1 MADTPKNPLR
11 DGDAQTTSGKPLPHG
26 RAASAQAPG
35 TETDKAVRQANDY
48 SLTGEG
54 STHDE
59 VTNPNLH
66 YGSRILE
73 EPELEA
79 GTRAP
84 DEGRAPADDQNAP
97 DTGDGSGKAGNG
109 TDGAAGEASSDLSD
123 PGQITGRTPPG
134 SGATGARSSGGA
146 IDSTAGER
154 PDASQGA
161 STSSDDL
168 GSIASTA
175 GGTSGPVGSGGPG
188 GGPGGGPQDPG
199 LGPTDIVSIG
209 GSVDENSAQGTTVA
223 TLGTVDPEPGDT
235 FTYAITNDPSGFF
248 QIVGSEI
255 QVAPGANIDY
265 EVDQSHPVT
274 IEVTDA
280 SGNTYSET
288 IVLSVNNLW
297 DEGPTDILLGGNTV
311 DENAAAGTTVATLS
325 TVDADVGDAFTYT
338 LTNDP
343 SGFFEV
349 VGNEVLVAPGANID
363 FETAQSHDITIEVT
377 DNGGNSYSETVTI
390 NVNDLIDEAPTD
402 IDVSGGSVD
411 ENAAQGTTVATLST
425 VDADAGD
432 THSYAITNDPSG
444 FFEIVGNE
452 VRVAPGA
459 NIDFEANPTH
469 DITVETADGAGNT
482 YSEVITLTVNNVNE
496 APTDISVAGGSV
508 DEGAASGT
516 TVAVLSTADADAGDS
531 HTYAITNDPSG
542 FFEIV
547 GNEVRVAAGA
557 SIDFE
562 TDQTHDI
569 TVETTD
575 SAGNTYSEVVTLSVN
590 DLIDENPTDID
601 LSGGSV
607 DEGAPQG
614 TVAAVLSTVDADA
627 SDSHTYSLISDPS
640 GFFEI
645 VGNEV
650 RVAAGANIDYETD
663 QSHDITVMTT
673 DAAGNGY
680 TEVVTI
686 SVNDLIDETPTDITL
701 GGGSVDEGAPQ
712 GTVAAVLSTVDADA
726 GDSHTYA
733 ITNDPS
739 GFFEIVGNEVRVA
752 AGANIDFE
760 ANPSHDITVQTTDA
774 AGNTY
779 SEVVTITVNDLND
792 EAPTDIT
799 LGGGSVDENSAAG
812 TLVATLSAADTDAGD
827 SHTFA
832 ITNDP
837 SGFFEIVGDEVRVA
851 AGANIDFETD
861 QTHDITVQ
869 ATDAAGNTYSE
880 VITLTVNDVNEAPS
894 DINLAGGAVDE
905 GAAAGTT
912 VATLSTVD
920 ADAGDS
926 HTYAITNDPSGF
938 FEIVGNEVRVA
949 AGANIDF
956 EADQS
961 HDITVQ
967 TTDAGGNTYSEVITL
982 TVNDLT
988 DETPTDITLTGGG
1001 SVDEGAPQGTVAA
1014 VLSTVDADA
1023 GDTHTYAITND
1034 PSGFFE
1040 IVGNEI
1046 RVAAGANIDYETDQ
1060 SHDLTVQTTDAAGNS
1075 YSEVITISVNDLIDE
1090 TPTDITLTGGSVD
1103 ENAAQGT
1110 VAAVL
1115 STADA
1120 DAGDSHTY
1128 AITND
1133 PSGFFEIVGN
1143 EVRVAAG
1150 ANIDYETDQS
1160 HDITVQTTDSA
1171 GNTYSEVVTISV
1183 NDLIDETP
1191 TDIVLSGSSVD
1202 ENAAA
1207 GTTVATLSTVDADAG
1222 DSHTYAITND
1232 PSGFFEIVGNEIR
1245 VAAGANIDFETDQSH
1260 DITVQTTD
1268 AAGNTYSEV
1277 VTITVNDLIDEA
1289 PTDIVVGG
1297 GSVDEDAAAGTTV
1310 ATLSTVDAD
1319 AGDSHTYAITND
1331 PSGFFEIVGNEVR
1344 VAAGANIDFEAN
1356 PTHDITVQTTDAG
1369 GNTYSEVVTITVNDL
1384 VDEAPTDISLSG
1396 GSVDENSAAGTLV
1409 ATLTA
1414 ADTDAGDSHTFAIT
1428 NDPSG
1433 FFEIVGNE
1441 VRVAAGANIDFET
1454 DQTHDIT
1461 VQATDSGGNTYSEVI
1476 TLTVNDVNE
1485 APSDITLT
1493 GGAVDEG
1500 AAAGTTVA
1508 TLSTVDADAGDSH
1521 TYAITND
1528 PSGFFEIVGNEVRVA
1543 AGANIDFEADQSH
1556 DITVQTTDAGGN
1568 TYSEV
1573 ITLTVNDLT
1582 DETPTDITLS
1592 GGSVDENAAQG
1603 TVAAVLST
1611 VDADAGD
1618 SHTYAITNDPSG
1630 FFEIVGN
1637 EVRVAAGAN
1646 IDFETDQSHD
1656 ITVQTTDGAGNTYSE
1671 VVTIS
1676 VNDLFDET
1684 PTDITLTGGSVDEN
1698 AAAGTTVATLST
1710 VDADAGDSHTY
1721 AITNDPSGFFE
1732 IVGNEVRVA
1741 AGANIDF
1748 ETDQSHDITVRTT
1761 DAGGNTYTEVVTI
1774 TVNDLID
1781 ENPTD
1786 IGLSGGTID
1795 ENATAGTTVATLST
1809 VDADAGDSHTYAITN
1824 DPSGFFEIVG
1834 DEVRV
1839 ATGATI
1845 DFETDQSHDITVQT
1859 TDAAGNTYSEVVTIT
1874 VNDLIDENP
1883 TDITLTGGAV
1893 DENAAAGTTVATLST
1908 VDADASDTHTY
1919 AITNDPSGFF
1929 EIVGDEVRVAAGAN
1943 IDFETDQSHDITVQT
1958 TDAAGNTYSEVVTI
1972 TVNDLIDETPTDITL
1987 TGGSVNENAAAGTT
2001 VATLSTVDAD
2011 AGDSHTYAITNDPS
2025 GFFEIVGNEVRVA
2038 AGADI
2043 DFEVNPSHD
2052 ITVQTTDLAGNTY
2065 SEVVTIT
2072 VNDLVD
2078 GAPTDITLTGG
2089 SVDENAAQGTLVA
2102 TLSTVDT
2109 DAGDTHTYAI
2119 TNDPSGF
2126 FEIVGN
2132 EVRVAAGATIDF
2144 ETDQSHD
2151 ITVQTTDSGGNTYS
2165 EVITITVNDLIDENP
2180 TDITLTGG
2188 SVDENAAAGT
2198 TVATLSTVDADAG
2211 DSHTYAITNDPSGF
2225 FEIVGNEV
2233 RVAAGANID
2242 FETDQ
2247 SHDITVQTTDAAG
2260 NTYSEVVTITV
2271 NDLIDEN
2278 PTDITLTGGAVDE
2291 NAAAGTTVAT
2301 LSTVDA
2307 DAGDTH
2313 TYAITNDPSG
2323 FFEIVGNEVRVAA
2336 GANIDFETDQS
2347 HDITVQT
2354 TDAGRQ
2360 YLLGSR
2366 HDHRQRPDR
2375 RESDRHHPDRWVC

>member
-11 DGDAQTTSGKPLPHG
+11 DGDAQATSGKPLPHG

-35 TETDKAVRQANDY
+35 TETDKAVREANDY

-54 STHDE
+54 SSHDE

-73 EPELEA
+73 EPELQA
-79 GTRAP
+79 GVRTP
-84 DEGRAPADDQNAP
+84 DEGRAPTDNLNAP
-97 DTGDGSGKAGNG
+97 DTGDDSGKNGNG
-109 TDGAAGEASSDLSD
+109 TDGTAGEAASDLSD
-123 PGQITGRTPPG
+123 PDQITAGTPPS

-146 IDSTAGER
+146 IDSTAGAR
-154 PDASQGA
+154 PDAAGGA

-168 GSIASTA
+168 GSIASSS
-175 GGTSGPVGSGGPG
+175 GGTGGPVGSGGPG
-188 GGPGGGPQDPG
+188 GGPGGGTQDPG
-199 LGPTDIVSIG
+199 LGPTDIISIG
-209 GSVDENSAQGTTVA
+209 GSVDENSPQGTTVA

-280 SGNTYSET
+280 SGNTYTEVIT
-288 IVLSVNNLW
+288 LSVNNLW

-325 TVDADVGDAFTYT
+325 TVDADAGDAFTYT
-338 LTNDP
+338 LSNDP
-343 SGFFEV
+343 SGFFEI
-349 VGNEVLVAPGANID
+349 VGDEVRVAPGANID

-390 NVNDLIDEAPTD
+390 NVNDLNDEAPTD

-411 ENAAQGTTVATLST
+411 EDASQGTTVATLST

-432 THSYAITNDPSG
+432 AHSYAITNDPSG

-459 NIDFEANPTH
+459 NIDFETDPTH
-469 DITVETADGAGNT
+469 DITVETTDAAGNT
-482 YSEVITLTVNNVNE
+482 YSEVVTLTVNNVNE

-508 DEGAASGT
+508 DEGSAAGT
-516 TVAVLSTADADAGDS
+516 TIAVLSTADADAGDS

-557 SIDFE
+557 NIDFE
-562 TDQTHDI
+562 ANPTHDI

-575 SAGNTYSEVVTLSVN
+575 SAGNTYSEVITLSVN
-590 DLIDENPTDID
+590 DLIDETPTDID

-650 RVAAGANIDYETD
+650 RVAAGANIDFETD

-680 TEVVTI
+680 SEVVTI

-726 GDSHTYA
+726 GDTHTYA

-752 AGANIDFE
+752 AGADIDFE
-760 ANPSHDITVQTTDA
+760 ANPSHDITVQTTDG

-792 EAPTDIT
+792 EAPTDIA

-827 SHTFA
+827 SHTYA

-837 SGFFEIVGDEVRVA
+837 SGFFEIVGNEVRVA
-851 AGANIDFETD
+851 AGATIDFETD

-880 VITLTVNDVNEAPS
+880 VITLTVNDINEAPS
-894 DINLAGGAVDE
+894 DIALTGGAVDE

-920 ADAGDS
+920 VDAGDS
-926 HTYAITNDPSGF
+926 HTYAITNDPSGY

-949 AGANIDF
+949 AGATIDF

-1075 YSEVITISVNDLIDE
+1075 YSEVVTITVNDLIDE

-1120 DAGDSHTY
+1120 DAGDTHTY

-1133 PSGFFEIVGN
+1133 PSGFFEVVGN

-1160 HDITVQTTDSA
+1160 HDITVQTTDTA
-1171 GNTYSEVVTISV
+1171 GNTYSEVITISV
-1183 NDLIDETP
+1183 NDLIDENP
-1191 TDIVLSGSSVD
+1191 TDIVLAGGSVD

-1222 DSHTYAITND
+1222 DTHTYAITND
-1232 PSGFFEIVGNEIR
+1232 PSGFFEIVGDEVR
-1245 VAAGANIDFETDQSH
+1245 VAAGATIDFETDQSH
-1260 DITVQTTD
+1260 DITVETTD

-1277 VTITVNDLIDEA
+1277 VTITVNDLIDEN
-1289 PTDIVVGG
+1289 PTDIVVAG
-1297 GSVDEDAAAGTTV
+1297 GSVDEDAADGTTV

-1356 PTHDITVQTTDAG
+1356 PSHDITVQTTDAG

-1396 GSVDENSAAGTLV
+1396 GAVDENAAAGTLV

-1433 FFEIVGNE
+1433 FFEIVGDE
-1441 VRVAAGANIDFET
+1441 VRVAAGATIDFET

-1461 VQATDSGGNTYSEVI
+1461 VQATDAGGNTYSEVI
-1476 TLTVNDVNE
+1476 TLTVNDINE

-1508 TLSTVDADAGDSH
+1508 TLSTVDVDAGESH

-1528 PSGFFEIVGNEVRVA
+1528 PSGFFEIVGDEIRVA
-1543 AGANIDFEADQSH
+1543 AGATIDFETDQSH

-1618 SHTYAITNDPSG
+1618 
-1630 FFEIVGN
+1630 
-1637 EVRVAAGAN
+1637 
-1646 IDFETDQSHD
+1646 
-1656 ITVQTTDGAGNTYSE
+1656 
-1671 VVTIS
+1671 
-1676 VNDLFDET
+1676 T
-1684 PTDITLTGGSVDEN
+1684 PHL
-1698 AAAGTTVATLST
+1698 
-1710 VDADAGDSHTY
+1710 
-1721 AITNDPSGFFE
+1721 
-1732 IVGNEVRVA
+1732 R
-1741 AGANIDF
+1741 
-1748 ETDQSHDITVRTT
+1748 
-1761 DAGGNTYTEVVTI
+1761 
-1774 TVNDLID
+1774 
-1781 ENPTD
+1781 
-1786 IGLSGGTID
+1786 
-1795 ENATAGTTVATLST
+1795 
-1809 VDADAGDSHTYAITN
+1809 
-1824 DPSGFFEIVG
+1824 
-1834 DEVRV
+1834 
-1839 ATGATI
+1839 
-1845 DFETDQSHDITVQT
+1845 
-1859 TDAAGNTYSEVVTIT
+1859 
-1874 VNDLIDENP
+1874 
-1883 TDITLTGGAV
+1883 
-1893 DENAAAGTTVATLST
+1893 
-1908 VDADASDTHTY
+1908 
-1919 AITNDPSGFF
+1919 
-1929 EIVGDEVRVAAGAN
+1929 
-1943 IDFETDQSHDITVQT
+1943 
-1958 TDAAGNTYSEVVTI
+1958 
-1972 TVNDLIDETPTDITL
+1972 
-1987 TGGSVNENAAAGTT
+1987 
-2001 VATLSTVDAD
+2001 
-2011 AGDSHTYAITNDPS
+2011 
-2025 GFFEIVGNEVRVA
+2025 
-2038 AGADI
+2038 
-2043 DFEVNPSHD
+2043 
-2052 ITVQTTDLAGNTY
+2052 
-2065 SEVVTIT
+2065 
-2072 VNDLVD
+2072 
-2078 GAPTDITLTGG
+2078 
-2089 SVDENAAQGTLVA
+2089 
-2102 TLSTVDT
+2102 
-2109 DAGDTHTYAI
+2109 
-2119 TNDPSGF
+2119 
-2126 FEIVGN
+2126 
-2132 EVRVAAGATIDF
+2132 
-2144 ETDQSHD
+2144 
-2151 ITVQTTDSGGNTYS
+2151 
-2165 EVITITVNDLIDENP
+2165 
-2180 TDITLTGG
+2180 
-2188 SVDENAAAGT
+2188 
-2198 TVATLSTVDADAG
+2198 
-2211 DSHTYAITNDPSGF
+2211 
-2225 FEIVGNEV
+2225 
-2233 RVAAGANID
+2233 
-2242 FETDQ
+2242 
-2247 SHDITVQTTDAAG
+2247 
-2260 NTYSEVVTITV
+2260 
-2271 NDLIDEN
+2271 
-2278 PTDITLTGGAVDE
+2278 
-2291 NAAAGTTVAT
+2291 
-2301 LSTVDA
+2301 
-2307 DAGDTH
+2307 
-2313 TYAITNDPSG
+2313 
-2323 FFEIVGNEVRVAA
+2323 
-2336 GANIDFETDQS
+2336 
-2347 HDITVQT
+2347 
-2354 TDAGRQ
+2354 
-2360 YLLGSR
+2360 
-2366 HDHRQRPDR
+2366 DHQRPLRLLRDR
-2375 RESDRHHPDRWVC
+2375 RQ